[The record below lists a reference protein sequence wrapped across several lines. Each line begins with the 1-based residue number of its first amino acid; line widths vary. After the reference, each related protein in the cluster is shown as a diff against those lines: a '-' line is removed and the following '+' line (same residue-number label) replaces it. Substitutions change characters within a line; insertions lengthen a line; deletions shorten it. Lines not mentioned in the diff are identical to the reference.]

1 MAEQEQDRRQDRR
14 HGRGWLSSLDQLPE
28 EADADL
34 AWAIEQ
40 LRDRTMPQTAIV
52 TEFNKRLADRGIAGV
67 SKSAFSRW
75 AVRKSIQ
82 FRKLDEV
89 RHITSEIVADLGTD
103 GADQVTV
110 AVAEMIK
117 VAIYENLEKGEV
129 DSKSVMEMARALT
142 SVVSAQKASNE
153 LRKKL
158 EERAAQQI
166 EQAAEKV
173 ETIAIEAGMTAER
186 AKQMRHDVLGLRP
199 QPKAGA

>member
-1 MAEQEQDRRQDRR
+1 MTDREQERRQ
-14 HGRGWLSSLDQLPE
+14 GRGWLSSLDQLPE

-52 TEFNKRLADRGIAGV
+52 GEFNKRLADRGIAGV

-89 RHITSEIVADLGTD
+89 RHITSEIVADLGAD

-158 EERAAQQI
+158 EERAAAQI
-166 EQAAEKV
+166 ERAAEKAEKV
-173 ETIAIEAGMTAER
+173 ATEAGLTAER
-186 AKQMRHDVLGLRP
+186 AAQIRRDVLGLRI
-199 QPKAGA
+199 

>member
-1 MAEQEQDRRQDRR
+1 MIDTDRRE
-14 HGRGWLSSLDQLPE
+14 GRGRLSSIDMLPDEAEPDILWALE
-28 EADADL
+28 ELRNRTRPQIAIL
-34 AWAIEQ
+34 A
-40 LRDRTMPQTAIV
+40 
-52 TEFNKRLADRGIAGV
+52 EFNARLADRGIGGV

-75 AVRKSIQ
+75 SMRKTIQ

-117 VAIYENLEKGEV
+117 VAIYENLEKGSV

-153 LRKKL
+153 LRRKL
-158 EERAAQQI
+158 EERAAAQI
-166 EQAAEKV
+166 EQAADKAEKV
-173 ETIAIEAGMTAER
+173 ATEAGLSAER
-186 AKQMRHDVLGLRP
+186 AAQIRRDVLGLRI
-199 QPKAGA
+199 

>member
-1 MAEQEQDRRQDRR
+1 VSDDRTERRQ
-14 HGRGWLSSLDQLPE
+14 GRGWLSSLDQLPE

-52 TEFNKRLADRGIAGV
+52 GEFNKRLADRGIAGV

-158 EERAAQQI
+158 EERAAAQI
-166 EQAAEKV
+166 ERAAEKAEKV
-173 ETIAIEAGMTAER
+173 ATEAGLTAER
-186 AKQMRHDVLGLRP
+186 AAQIRRDVLGLRI
-199 QPKAGA
+199 

>member
-1 MAEQEQDRRQDRR
+1 MSEDRTERRQ
-14 HGRGWLSSLDQLPE
+14 GRGWLSSLDQLPE

-52 TEFNKRLADRGIAGV
+52 GEFNKRLADRGIAGV

-158 EERAAQQI
+158 EERAAAQI
-166 EQAAEKV
+166 ERAAEKAEKV
-173 ETIAIEAGMTAER
+173 ATEAGLTAER
-186 AKQMRHDVLGLRP
+186 AAQIRRDVLGLRI
-199 QPKAGA
+199 

>member
-1 MAEQEQDRRQDRR
+1 MSAEDADRRQ
-14 HGRGWLSSLDQLPE
+14 GRGWLSTLDKLPE
-28 EADADL
+28 EADVDL
-34 AWAIEQ
+34 AWAIEE
-40 LRDRTMPQTAIV
+40 LRNRSMPQTAIV
-52 TEFNKRLADRGIAGV
+52 VEFNKRLADRGIAGV

-117 VAIYENLEKGEV
+117 VAIYENLEKGQV

-158 EERAAQQI
+158 EERAAAQI
-166 EQAAEKV
+166 EKAADKAEKV
-173 ETIAIEAGMTAER
+173 AAEAGLSAER
-186 AKQMRHDVLGLRP
+186 AAQIRRDVLGLRI
-199 QPKAGA
+199 

>member
-1 MAEQEQDRRQDRR
+1 MSDKDAERRE
-14 HGRGWLSSLDQLPE
+14 GRGRLSSLDMLPAD
-28 EADADL
+28 ADADL
-34 AWAIEQ
+34 AWALEE
-40 LRDRTMPQTAIV
+40 LRGKSLPQNVII
-52 TEFNKRLADRGIAGV
+52 TEFSKRLADRGIPSV

-117 VAIYENLEKGEV
+117 VAIYENLEKGQV

-142 SVVSAQKASNE
+142 SVVSAQKGSND
-153 LRKKL
+153 LRRKL
-158 EERAAQQI
+158 EERAAAQI
-166 EQAAEKV
+166 EHAADKAEKVATEAGLSAEQAAR
-173 ETIAIEAGMTAER
+173 IR
-186 AKQMRHDVLGLRP
+186 RDVLGLRIS
-199 QPKAGA
+199 

>member
-1 MAEQEQDRRQDRR
+1 MTSEAQDRRE
-14 HGRGWLSSLDQLPE
+14 GRGRLSSLDMLPP

-34 AWAIEQ
+34 AWALEE
-40 LRDRTMPQTAIV
+40 LRGKSLPQNVIV
-52 TEFNKRLADRGIAGV
+52 TEFNKRLADRGIPSV

-117 VAIYENLEKGEV
+117 VAIYENLEKGQV

-142 SVVSAQKASNE
+142 SVVSAQKGSND
-153 LRKKL
+153 LRRKL
-158 EERAAQQI
+158 EERAAAQI
-166 EQAAEKV
+166 EHAAEKA
-173 ETIAIEAGMTAER
+173 EKAATEAGLSADQAAR
-186 AKQMRHDVLGLRP
+186 IRRDVLGLRI
-199 QPKAGA
+199 

>member
-1 MAEQEQDRRQDRR
+1 MSDDRTERRQ
-14 HGRGWLSSLDQLPE
+14 GRGWLSSLDQLPE

-52 TEFNKRLADRGIAGV
+52 GEFNKRLADRGIAGV

-158 EERAAQQI
+158 EERAAAQI
-166 EQAAEKV
+166 ERAAEKAEKV
-173 ETIAIEAGMTAER
+173 ATEAGLTAER
-186 AKQMRHDVLGLRP
+186 AAQIRRDVLGLRI
-199 QPKAGA
+199 

>member
-1 MAEQEQDRRQDRR
+1 MNDDRTERRQ
-14 HGRGWLSSLDQLPE
+14 GRGWLSSLDQLPE

-52 TEFNKRLADRGIAGV
+52 GEFNKRLADRGIAGV

-89 RHITSEIVADLGTD
+89 RRITSEIVADLGTD

-158 EERAAQQI
+158 EERAAAQI
-166 EQAAEKV
+166 ERAAEKAEKV
-173 ETIAIEAGMTAER
+173 ATEAGLTAER
-186 AKQMRHDVLGLRP
+186 AAQIRRDVLGLRI
-199 QPKAGA
+199 

>member
-1 MAEQEQDRRQDRR
+1 MTAEADRRE
-14 HGRGWLSSLDQLPE
+14 GRGRLSSIDMLPDEAEPDILWALE
-28 EADADL
+28 ELRSRTRPQIAIL
-34 AWAIEQ
+34 A
-40 LRDRTMPQTAIV
+40 
-52 TEFNKRLADRGIAGV
+52 EFNARLADRGIGGV

-75 AVRKSIQ
+75 SMRKTIQ

-117 VAIYENLEKGEV
+117 VAIYENLEKGSV

-153 LRKKL
+153 LRRKL
-158 EERAAQQI
+158 EERAAAQI
-166 EQAAEKV
+166 EQAAETAEKV
-173 ETIAIEAGMTAER
+173 ATEAGLSAER
-186 AKQMRHDVLGLRP
+186 AAQIRRDVLGLRI
-199 QPKAGA
+199 

>member
-1 MAEQEQDRRQDRR
+1 MSDDRTERRQ
-14 HGRGWLSSLDQLPE
+14 GRGWLSSLDQLPE

-52 TEFNKRLADRGIAGV
+52 GEFNKRLADRGIAGV

-129 DSKSVMEMARALT
+129 NSKSVMEMARALT

-158 EERAAQQI
+158 EERAAAQI
-166 EQAAEKV
+166 ERAAEKAEKV
-173 ETIAIEAGMTAER
+173 ATEAGLTAER
-186 AKQMRHDVLGLRP
+186 AAQIRRDVLGLRI
-199 QPKAGA
+199 

>member
-1 MAEQEQDRRQDRR
+1 MSDDRTERRQ
-14 HGRGWLSSLDQLPE
+14 GRGWLSSLDQLPE

-52 TEFNKRLADRGIAGV
+52 GEFNKRLADRGIPGV

-117 VAIYENLEKGEV
+117 VAIYENLEKGQV

-158 EERAAQQI
+158 EERAAAQI
-166 EQAAEKV
+166 EHAAEKAEKV
-173 ETIAIEAGMTAER
+173 ATEAGLSAER
-186 AKQMRHDVLGLRP
+186 AAQIRRDVLGLRI
-199 QPKAGA
+199 

>member
-1 MAEQEQDRRQDRR
+1 MTDEADRRE
-14 HGRGWLSSLDQLPE
+14 GRGRLSSIDMLPDEAEPDILWALE
-28 EADADL
+28 ELRNRTRPQIAIL
-34 AWAIEQ
+34 A
-40 LRDRTMPQTAIV
+40 
-52 TEFNKRLADRGIAGV
+52 EFNARLADRGIGGV

-75 AVRKSIQ
+75 SMRKTIQ

-117 VAIYENLEKGEV
+117 VAIYENLEKGRV

-153 LRKKL
+153 LRRKL
-158 EERAAQQI
+158 EERAAAQI
-166 EQAAEKV
+166 EQAAETAEKAA
-173 ETIAIEAGMTAER
+173 TEAGLSAER
-186 AKQMRHDVLGLRP
+186 AAQIRRDVLGLRI
-199 QPKAGA
+199 

>member
-1 MAEQEQDRRQDRR
+1 MSDDRTERRQ
-14 HGRGWLSSLDQLPE
+14 GRGWLSSLDQLPE

-52 TEFNKRLADRGIAGV
+52 GEFNKRLADRGIAGV

-89 RHITSEIVADLGTD
+89 RHITSEIVADLDTD

-158 EERAAQQI
+158 EERAAAQI
-166 EQAAEKV
+166 ERAAEKAEKV
-173 ETIAIEAGMTAER
+173 ATEAGLTAER
-186 AKQMRHDVLGLRP
+186 AAQIRRDVLGLRI
-199 QPKAGA
+199 

>member
-1 MAEQEQDRRQDRR
+1 MNDTDRRE
-14 HGRGWLSSLDQLPE
+14 GRGRLSSIDMLPDEAEPDILWALE
-28 EADADL
+28 ELRSRTRPQIAIL
-34 AWAIEQ
+34 A
-40 LRDRTMPQTAIV
+40 
-52 TEFNKRLADRGIAGV
+52 EFNARLADRGIGGV

-75 AVRKSIQ
+75 SMRKTIQ

-117 VAIYENLEKGEV
+117 VAIYENLEKGSV

-153 LRKKL
+153 LRRKL
-158 EERAAQQI
+158 EERAAAQI
-166 EQAAEKV
+166 EQAAETAEKV
-173 ETIAIEAGMTAER
+173 ATEAGLSAER
-186 AKQMRHDVLGLRP
+186 AAQIRRDVLGLRI
-199 QPKAGA
+199 

>member
-1 MAEQEQDRRQDRR
+1 MVDREQERRQ
-14 HGRGWLSSLDQLPE
+14 GRGWLSSLDRLPE

-52 TEFNKRLADRGIAGV
+52 GEFNKRLADRGIAGV

-117 VAIYENLEKGEV
+117 VAIYENLEKGAA

-153 LRKKL
+153 LRKRL
-158 EERAAQQI
+158 EDRAAQQI

-173 ETIAIEAGMTAER
+173 EKVATEAGLSAER
-186 AKQMRHDVLGLRP
+186 AAQMRRDVLGLRI
-199 QPKAGA
+199 

>member
-1 MAEQEQDRRQDRR
+1 MSDNRTERRQ
-14 HGRGWLSSLDQLPE
+14 GRGWLSSLDQLPE

-52 TEFNKRLADRGIAGV
+52 GEFNKRLADRGIAGV

-158 EERAAQQI
+158 EERAAAQI

>member
-1 MAEQEQDRRQDRR
+1 MTSEAQDRRE
-14 HGRGWLSSLDQLPE
+14 GRGRLSSLDMLPP

-34 AWAIEQ
+34 AWALEE
-40 LRDRTMPQTAIV
+40 LRGKSLPQNVII
-52 TEFNKRLADRGIAGV
+52 TEFNKRLADRGIPSV

-117 VAIYENLEKGEV
+117 VAIYENLEKGQV

-142 SVVSAQKASNE
+142 SVVSAQKGSND
-153 LRKKL
+153 LRRKL
-158 EERAAQQI
+158 EERASAQI
-166 EQAAEKV
+166 EQAAEKAEKV
-173 ETIAIEAGMTAER
+173 ATEAGLSADQAAR
-186 AKQMRHDVLGLRP
+186 IRRDVLGLRI
-199 QPKAGA
+199 

>member
-1 MAEQEQDRRQDRR
+1 MTSEAQDRRE
-14 HGRGWLSSLDQLPE
+14 GRGRLSSLDMLPP

-34 AWAIEQ
+34 AWALEE
-40 LRDRTMPQTAIV
+40 LRGKSLPQNVII
-52 TEFNKRLADRGIAGV
+52 TEFNKRLADRGIPSV

-117 VAIYENLEKGEV
+117 VAIYENLEKGQV

-142 SVVSAQKASNE
+142 SVVSAQKGSND
-153 LRKKL
+153 LRRKL
-158 EERAAQQI
+158 EERAAAQI
-166 EQAAEKV
+166 EQAADKVEKV
-173 ETIAIEAGMTAER
+173 ATEAGMSAER
-186 AKQMRHDVLGLRP
+186 AAQMRREVLGLRI
-199 QPKAGA
+199 

>member
-1 MAEQEQDRRQDRR
+1 MSDDRTERRQ
-14 HGRGWLSSLDQLPE
+14 GRGWLSSLDQLPE

-52 TEFNKRLADRGIAGV
+52 GEFNKRLADRGIAGV

-117 VAIYENLEKGEV
+117 VAIYENLEKGQV

-158 EERAAQQI
+158 EERAAAQI
-166 EQAAEKV
+166 ERAAEKAEKV
-173 ETIAIEAGMTAER
+173 ATEAGLTAER
-186 AKQMRHDVLGLRP
+186 AAQIRRDVLGLRI
-199 QPKAGA
+199 